1 MRNGLFLIASLFATT
16 NIAAQITLTQSSY
29 PASVTGTD
37 SLKQTTYASP
47 FPALAFMTNGMWD
60 MSMVADTTPVFFA
73 YRIPAT
79 GYQFADSNIYSLF
92 GYGYQGNVQANITSG
107 GLFEY
112 ASKIEKTNY
121 SLISITGV
129 ITDSLFIDSQIM
141 VYSSP
146 RTKIA
151 FPTTYSSTWSSTY
164 SSDFNFQL
172 SLSNPLFTYN
182 HAPGIV
188 RRYTTEKDSVLGW
201 GRLRVKDASGSASP
215 YHSVLQVKTIITTTD
230 SFFIN
235 GSPFSTLLLSALS
248 ITQGKETT
256 TYQQNYYRPEEVTA
270 LAQIT
275 FTDSTYSHAKSA
287 TTHIQRLSATR
298 VAGINNEPKVRVY
311 PNPVT
316 GRVVSVDLPDGLG
329 TWTYELIGITGA
341 IFNSGKLI
349 TNGNHSQFTL
359 PSSIISGS
367 YYLRL
372 SNNEKILPVQP
383 ITVLK

>member
-311 PNPVT
+311 PNP
-316 GRVVSVDLPDGLG
+316 LQ
-329 TWTYELIGITGA
+329 A
-341 IFNSGKLI
+341 A
-349 TNGNHSQFTL
+349 
-359 PSSIISGS
+359 
-367 YYLRL
+367 
-372 SNNEKILPVQP
+372 
-383 ITVLK
+383 